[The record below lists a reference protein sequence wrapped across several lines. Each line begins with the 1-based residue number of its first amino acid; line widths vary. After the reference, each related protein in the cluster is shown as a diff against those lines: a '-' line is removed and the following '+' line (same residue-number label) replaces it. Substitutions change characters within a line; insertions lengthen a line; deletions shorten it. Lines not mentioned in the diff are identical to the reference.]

1 MSQFN
6 PPSYQQGLAAQIPMP
21 PQQVQ
26 GQQQTVKFYKSA
38 IFLFAS
44 AAGRLERDLPRM
56 ESQGWRLQYAMPLG
70 INIFLR
76 RIVIAIYTH

>member
-1 MSQFN
+1 VSQFN
-6 PPSYQQGLAAQIPMP
+6 SPSYQQGLAPQMPMP

-26 GQQQTVKFYKSA
+26 GQQMVKFYKSG

-70 INIFLR
+70 VNIFLR
-76 RIVIAIYTH
+76 RILIAIYTH